1 MRCFLVKP
9 RDDCDETILS
19 ELGNRALQSLITDHQ
34 SLCRHRGGVG
44 RVPGAGRVL
53 GVGLGLVVGGGVGV
67 NVGVAGGVGGAVGVT
82 GGVGVALAGGV
93 CVGDGVGSFN
103 TRTFVLL

>member
-44 RVPGAGRVL
+44 RVRGAGRGL
-53 GVGLGLVVGGGVGV
+53 GVGLGLVVGVGVGV
-67 NVGVAGGVGGAVGVT
+67 GVSVGVGVGVDVDVGVGIGVGVGGGDD
-82 GGVGVALAGGV
+82 AGT
-93 CVGDGVGSFN
+93 SKA
-103 TRTFVLL
+103 